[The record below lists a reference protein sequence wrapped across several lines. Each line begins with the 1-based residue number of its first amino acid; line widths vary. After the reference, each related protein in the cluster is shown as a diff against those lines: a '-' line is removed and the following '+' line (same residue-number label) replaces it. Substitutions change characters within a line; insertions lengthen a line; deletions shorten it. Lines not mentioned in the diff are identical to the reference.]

1 MGKRKK
7 LRSQRGDTLVE
18 TLAALQIVVLTM
30 AFLATSIVTAARI
43 NAGVR
48 ETDTSLHYDGS
59 TAPVQETLTITRQ
72 GGTGTGSA
80 LRKSVSVYETEGG
93 YRYYL
98 YQE

>member
-1 MGKRKK
+1 MRKK

-18 TLAALQIVVLTM
+18 TLAALLIVVLTM

-59 TAPVQETLTITRQ
+59 APVQGTLTITRQ

-80 LRKSVSVYETEGG
+80 VRKSVSVYETEGG
-93 YRYYL
+93 YRYYV
-98 YQE
+98 YK

>member
-1 MGKRKK
+1 MRKK

-18 TLAALQIVVLTM
+18 TLAALLIVVLTM

-59 TAPVQETLTITRQ
+59 TPVQRTLTITRQ
-72 GGTGTGSA
+72 GGTGTGSTVN
-80 LRKSVSVYETEGG
+80 KSVSVYETAGG
-93 YRYYL
+93 YHYYA
-98 YQE
+98 YK

>member
-1 MGKRKK
+1 MRKK

-18 TLAALQIVVLTM
+18 TLAALLIVVLTM

-59 TAPVQETLTITRQ
+59 APVQGTLTITRQ

-80 LRKSVSVYETEGG
+80 VRKSVSVYETAGG
-93 YRYYL
+93 YRYYV
-98 YQE
+98 YK

>member
-1 MGKRKK
+1 MRKK

-18 TLAALQIVVLTM
+18 TLANKLNVVQ
-30 AFLATSIVTAARI
+30 AKAIHATSIVTAARI

-59 TAPVQETLTITRQ
+59 AAPVQETLTITRQ

-80 LRKSVSVYETEGG
+80 VRKSVSVYETEGG
-93 YRYYL
+93 YRYYV